1 MSLHYLPNYRYYYII
16 YYKYIILNNTY
27 VIYAVR
33 RFSLGIKQGHL
44 LSEKFL
50 LSKFTLHFKIDSFNN
65 LVQL

>member
-1 MSLHYLPNYRYYYII
+1 MSLHYLPNYKYYYII

-27 VIYAVR
+27 IIYAVR

-50 LSKFTLHFKIDSFNN
+50 LGKLTLHFEIDSFNN